1 MNGNPSNETPV
12 TTQRALCVGMLVL
25 AACGQQAGG
34 DYRGEPLLR
43 MRGQAV
49 VSALTGGQAIE
60 PALCFFLADLPQ
72 APVFD
77 PNKLPAAILEHLT
90 IGGESI
96 IDVPAH
102 RHGRM
107 ATHILDVESRGTF
120 PAQFDVDVYLPP
132 PSSGLSSP
140 SLAGEPRWAAGFVCA
155 VPADHPAVTFPFAH
169 GGKGNV
175 DGSRFD
181 YAVASLT
188 TPRFYHE
195 AYECPVGTL
204 PQFVKSVCSKTSAGD
219 PSLAYEFPSNGEHR
233 SESVLGIAYDFEV
246 LYLDQAA
253 PPGSY
258 TAWKWGAANGLSAG
272 YHLIQTVPL
281 VPGVPPDNV
290 ECMAAASRAAE
301 LLNGEMYGARIK
313 QVFGDDYSYNA
324 LTAYRADGGSV
335 LELPED
341 IFLGARENEARLH
354 MQHCPLKPRTELN
367 PSAAPLSIDI
377 ASNATA
383 DLSAYLGVVT
393 PGGEG
398 SATSGHEER
407 E

>member
-1 MNGNPSNETPV
+1 MNGNASNETPAM
-12 TTQRALCVGMLVL
+12 TKRALCVSMLVL

-60 PALCFFLADLPQ
+60 PALCFFLADLPK

-77 PNKLPAAILEHLT
+77 LNKIPAAIRERLT
-90 IGGESI
+90 YQGESLI
-96 IDVPAH
+96 EVPQH

-107 ATHILDVESRGTF
+107 ATHILDVESRGSF

-140 SLAGEPRWAAGFVCA
+140 VLPGEPRWAAGFVCA
-155 VPADHPAVTFPFAH
+155 VPAEHPAVTFAFAQ
-169 GGKGNV
+169 GGGGSA

-181 YAVASLT
+181 YVIASLT
-188 TPRFYHE
+188 TPRFYYE

-204 PQFVKSVCSKTSAGD
+204 PQLAKSVCNKTSAGD
-219 PSLAYEFPSNGEHR
+219 PSLAYEFPTLEEFR
-233 SESVLGIAYDFEV
+233 SESVLGTALGFEV
-246 LYLDQAA
+246 VYLDQAA
-253 PPGSY
+253 LPGSH
-258 TAWKWGAANGLSAG
+258 TAWRWGAANGLSAG
-272 YHLIQTVPL
+272 YHLIQLVPPL
-281 VPGVPPDNV
+281 PGVPPDHV
-290 ECMAAASRAAE
+290 ECMAAASTAAE
-301 LLNGEMYGARIK
+301 ELNNELYGPRIK
-313 QVFGDDYSYNA
+313 QMFGDDYSYNA
-324 LTAYRADGGSV
+324 LTAYKADGGSV

-341 IFLGARENEARLH
+341 IYLGARENEARLQ
-354 MQHCPLKPRTELN
+354 MQHCPLKPRTELD
-367 PSAAPLSIDI
+367 PSTASLSIDI

-383 DLSAYLGVVT
+383 DLSSHLGMVT
-393 PGGEG
+393 IGGEA
-398 SATSGHEER
+398 SATNGREER